1 MGEQLRQ
8 DAEAPK
14 RQEPSAEVDELARRV
29 IGCAIE
35 VHKELGPGFPES
47 VYEEAMCV
55 ALIDAGIGFERQ
67 PAINVFFRERLVGQ
81 GKIDLWI
88 ERKLVVE
95 LKAVEE
101 IHPKH
106 KAQAKAYL
114 VATGCELALLMNFHE
129 ATLRDGITRVVWTQ
143 QR

>member
-1 MGEQLRQ
+1 MSEPQRQ
-8 DAEAPK
+8 DAKEPR
-14 RQEPSAEVDELARRV
+14 RQEPSVEVDDLARWV

-55 ALIDAGIGFERQ
+55 ALSDAGIGFERQ

-81 GKIDLWI
+81 GKLDLWI
-88 ERKLVVE
+88 ERQLVVE

-114 VATGCELALLMNFHE
+114 IATGCELALVINFHE
-129 ATLRDGITRVVWTQ
+129 ATLREGITRVVWT
-143 QR
+143 RK